1 VGLIYGKV
9 EQRPYRLLPIFIF
22 FLPLAI
28 TAFTGIGGFPRNYLF
43 NFPLLIIFF
52 AAGLT
57 VVGDHVGKWFGFDG
71 RKVFV
76 TGLLAMVYSL
86 TSLYIVLF
94 DHYPSIRVPEGNLY
108 KEKVRK
114 NNGPND
120 LLVVNNTE
128 NYLYARS
135 TYKTSIL
142 NIIEENKLSGINFI
156 QKSEMNKIEN
166 SVFENK
172 GIWGLFENIFKQND
186 LHFQSVSGGKEIAAL
201 TKNEAFPVLPGDLG
215 SNMLWRIVN
224 GSGELSK
231 IEHHGLARNK
241 VLKLT
246 AHQKKPMVVK
256 ALVPGVHTLTRS
268 GFVVVIL
275 ATKNFNPSLM
285 VYHPVLTASFNV
297 VGRQQKVKLLTR
309 KINDGIN
316 LHVKEQSN
324 GMDSYYWRVN
334 SFIGILPAG
343 SYNFELFLKCH
354 EGNSVLYDG
363 LRIFLIEAV

>member
-1 VGLIYGKV
+1 
-9 EQRPYRLLPIFIF
+9 
-22 FLPLAI
+22 
-28 TAFTGIGGFPRNYLF
+28 
-43 NFPLLIIFF
+43 
-52 AAGLT
+52 
-57 VVGDHVGKWFGFDG
+57 
-71 RKVFV
+71 
-76 TGLLAMVYSL
+76 
-86 TSLYIVLF
+86 
-94 DHYPSIRVPEGNLY
+94 
-108 KEKVRK
+108 
-114 NNGPND
+114 
-120 LLVVNNTE
+120 
-128 NYLYARS
+128 LYARS

-156 QKSEMNKIEN
+156 QKSELNKIEN
-166 SVFENK
+166 PVVENK
-172 GIWGLFENIFKQND
+172 GIWGLFENIFKQDD

-224 GSGELSK
+224 GSGELTK

-241 VLKLT
+241 ALKLT
-246 AHQKKPMVVK
+246 AHPKKPMVVK

-316 LHVKEQSN
+316 LHVKEQSD